1 MSINPTDQHGNCS
14 ISKRLKV
21 RKLKNESYRITRNRG
36 ILEKRKQ
43 NIRTQRRS
51 RNTVKKTQEAT
62 EKWAKGRPA
71 IQSNTDRSLH
81 PKKKSNKRFDF
92 KRSGMLTIAL
102 WARRCPHPTEIREKI
117 PTIAS
122 KAPREPDGSG
132 WRAIEG
138 ARCFDIQH
146 GGDAIR
152 DQEPIQTLKKDQVTA
167 QVDELTLPGGVAM

>member
-1 MSINPTDQHGNCS
+1 MNHTGLRETVESSRRENKTSELKGDQEIPSRKRKKQQKNEQKDDQPSNPTQ
-14 ISKRLKV
+14 
-21 RKLKNESYRITRNRG
+21 
-36 ILEKRKQ
+36 
-43 NIRTQRRS
+43 
-51 RNTVKKTQEAT
+51 
-62 EKWAKGRPA
+62 
-71 IQSNTDRSLH
+71 TDLFT
-81 PKKKSNKRFDF
+81 PKKNSNKRFDF

-138 ARCFDIQH
+138 ARCFDIEH